1 MSQPDRLPLPLA
13 RGGTVWP
20 SDRLPLPLGGGQT
33 PPPPKPKNV
42 PISGCTPV
50 RTAPAATVSTCLRVH
65 DHGAR
70 ISTCQR
76 VRYRPATDI
85 GRCWRLRMIPLPPV
99 AACTRITLPTAAPVA
114 RCYRIHNAALPLLG
128 GCYHGHNVRGWLL
141 RRCVAQH
148 IPVAVPLRGCHRLR
162 YPVAPLLVSCA
173 TVHYWGKALR
183 SCHIVRYR
191 HAVRPPCEYYP
202 IPLPPPPPDLSPCRI
217 RPPSDRLPLP
227 FARRRISR
235 DSARL
240 ALPLRCWHDG
250 NTNDL
255 PILPGY
261 IMHNKITADLNGEP
275 LDLLALTLTTDTAS
289 YCWQGDITLSPASFA
304 KLNIDGRTA
313 GDEAVITIR
322 INGNRWD
329 ILAEDYR
336 DTRKFIGHTYTVT
349 GRSIT
354 AKLGADYAKG
364 RHSKYDAARYARQ
377 IADEQLNLLPY
388 RIAAW
393 EAVACRCLAA
403 ATTDTTCAA
412 GCCAAVLHNTS
423 PSPCHCA
430 VAIAC
435 ATPSRR
441 CSSVA
446 PPSTTG
452 ARRYAVATSCAI
464 AMRCARPASI
474 TPSRCRHR
482 RPTSLPA
489 ASVRRPNWLIPGDTY
504 TVSGQTPIEVIADLA
519 RAAGGF
525 VESHPY
531 EAQLFVRPVW
541 RQPAWAK
548 PTPALTIPANLILSV
563 SGQRRI
569 SERCNAVRLTPA
581 AEQIGGAKAKGGLV
595 YREGTDQQPEAS
607 TLTHAAYT
615 DTDVMRAA
623 GIHALSETG
632 THKIETVQLPWAE
645 KYQLPLASLGAVWAF
660 AEQGQTW
667 QGIIK
672 GVSVA
677 VELDGGAPVV
687 TQTVTIDRYLGD

>member
-1 MSQPDRLPLPLA
+1 MATPKPDRLPIPLGEHT
-13 RGGTVWP
+13 RERD
-20 SDRLPLPLGGGQT
+20 SDRLPLALRDKGGIT
-33 PPPPKPKNV
+33 PPPPQPPPKPKAV
-42 PISGCTPV
+42 RISGCSGARVAPTLDVSACLPAVGQPALASGCLPAGITPMVDIALCQRHAITPV
-50 RTAPAATVSTCLRVH
+50 PSLGNCQATRISASYRIANCQRIHIGGNPALANCAAPRSTAAVAINTCTVAITAAAPALRGCAV
-65 DHGAR
+65 AR
-70 ISTCQR
+70 IS
-76 VRYRPATDI
+76 I
-85 GRCWRLRMIPLPPV
+85 
-99 AACTRITLPTAAPVA
+99 
-114 RCYRIHNAALPLLG
+114 
-128 GCYHGHNVRGWLL
+128 
-141 RRCVAQH
+141 
-148 IPVAVPLRGCHRLR
+148 
-162 YPVAPLLVSCA
+162 APLLVSC
-173 TVHYWGKALR
+173 TRQHGWGLPLR
-183 SCHIVRYR
+183 VCQPVRYQR
-191 HAVRPPCEYYP
+191 AVRPPCEYYP

-227 FARRRISR
+227 FVRRRINR

-250 NTNDL
+250 DTNDL

-304 KLNIDGRTA
+304 KLKIDQRAA
-313 GDEAVITIR
+313 GDEAVITVR
-322 INGNRWD
+322 INGQRWD

-336 DTRKFIGHTYTVT
+336 DTRKFIGHSYTVT

-393 EAVACRCLAA
+393 EAV
-403 ATTDTTCAA
+403 D
-412 GCCAAVLHNTS
+412 
-423 PSPCHCA
+423 
-430 VAIAC
+430 
-435 ATPSRR
+435 
-441 CSSVA
+441 
-446 PPSTTG
+446 
-452 ARRYAVATSCAI
+452 
-464 AMRCARPASI
+464 
-474 TPSRCRHR
+474 
-482 RPTSLPA
+482 
-489 ASVRRPNWLIPGDTY
+489 WLIPGDTY
-504 TVSGQTPIEVIADLA
+504 TISGQTPIEVIADLA
-519 RAAGGF
+519 KAAGAF

-615 DTDVMRAA
+615 DSDVMRVA

-632 THKIETVQLPWAE
+632 THKIETVQLPWTE
-645 KYQLPLASLGAVWAF
+645 KYQLPLATLGAVWAF
-660 AEQGQTW
+660 AEAGQTW
-667 QGIIK
+667 QGVIK
-672 GVSVA
+672 GISVA

-687 TQTVTIDRYLGD
+687 TQTVTIDRYMGD

>member
-1 MSQPDRLPLPLA
+1 MSRAPDKLPLPLSQQSAGNNSA
-13 RGGTVWP
+13 RLTFALLRRA
-20 SDRLPLPLGGGQT
+20 DDALPK
-33 PPPPKPKNV
+33 PPPPHKPKNV

-50 RTAPAATVSTCLRVH
+50 RTAPAATVNTCLRVH
-65 DHGAR
+65 DHGAH
-70 ISTCQR
+70 ISTCRQLH
-76 VRYRPATDI
+76 YRPAADI
-85 GRCWRLRMIPLPPV
+85 GRCWRLRMTPLPSL

-289 YCWQGDITLSPASFA
+289 YCWQGDITLSPASFV
-304 KLNIDGRTA
+304 KLKIDQRAA
-313 GDEAVITIR
+313 GDEAVITVR
-322 INGNRWD
+322 INGQRWD

-336 DTRKFIGHTYTVT
+336 DTRKFIGHSYTVT

-393 EAVACRCLAA
+393 EAV
-403 ATTDTTCAA
+403 D
-412 GCCAAVLHNTS
+412 
-423 PSPCHCA
+423 
-430 VAIAC
+430 
-435 ATPSRR
+435 
-441 CSSVA
+441 
-446 PPSTTG
+446 
-452 ARRYAVATSCAI
+452 
-464 AMRCARPASI
+464 
-474 TPSRCRHR
+474 
-482 RPTSLPA
+482 
-489 ASVRRPNWLIPGDTY
+489 WLIPGDSY

-632 THKIETVQLPWAE
+632 THKIETVTLPWTE

>member
-1 MSQPDRLPLPLA
+1 MA
-13 RGGTVWP
+13 
-20 SDRLPLPLGGGQT
+20 
-33 PPPPKPKNV
+33 
-42 PISGCTPV
+42 
-50 RTAPAATVSTCLRVH
+50 
-65 DHGAR
+65 
-70 ISTCQR
+70 
-76 VRYRPATDI
+76 
-85 GRCWRLRMIPLPPV
+85 
-99 AACTRITLPTAAPVA
+99 
-114 RCYRIHNAALPLLG
+114 
-128 GCYHGHNVRGWLL
+128 
-141 RRCVAQH
+141 
-148 IPVAVPLRGCHRLR
+148 
-162 YPVAPLLVSCA
+162 
-173 TVHYWGKALR
+173 
-183 SCHIVRYR
+183 
-191 HAVRPPCEYYP
+191 
-202 IPLPPPPPDLSPCRI
+202 
-217 RPPSDRLPLP
+217 
-227 FARRRISR
+227 R

-261 IMHNKITADLNGEP
+261 IMHNKITADINGEP

-289 YCWQGDITLSPASFA
+289 YCWQGDITLSPASFV
-304 KLNIDGRTA
+304 KLKIDQRAA
-313 GDEAVITIR
+313 GDEAVITLR
-322 INGNRWD
+322 INGQRWD

-336 DTRKFIGHTYTVT
+336 DTRKFIGHSYTVT

-393 EAVACRCLAA
+393 EAV
-403 ATTDTTCAA
+403 D
-412 GCCAAVLHNTS
+412 
-423 PSPCHCA
+423 
-430 VAIAC
+430 
-435 ATPSRR
+435 
-441 CSSVA
+441 
-446 PPSTTG
+446 
-452 ARRYAVATSCAI
+452 
-464 AMRCARPASI
+464 
-474 TPSRCRHR
+474 
-482 RPTSLPA
+482 
-489 ASVRRPNWLIPGDTY
+489 WLIPGDTY

-677 VELDGGAPVV
+677 VDLDGGAPVV

>member
-1 MSQPDRLPLPLA
+1 MATLKPDRLPLTLGEHK
-13 RGGTVWP
+13 GGRDTA
-20 SDRLPLPLGGGQT
+20 RLPLALDRQGGST
-33 PPPPKPKNV
+33 PPPPKPPPQAKVVRISSCSGARVAPTVDITACLPVLGQPAPTSNCLPANIRPVVDVGLCQRHAITPV
-42 PISGCTPV
+42 PSLGNCQTVRISPTYRIAACARVGIGAYPALANCTHPRITPAPAVKTCTPAPTQAAIAVKSCAAPRVLPAPRLISCTTQHSWGPAV
-50 RTAPAATVSTCLRVH
+50 RA
-65 DHGAR
+65 
-70 ISTCQR
+70 CQP
-76 VRYRPATDI
+76 VRYQR
-85 GRCWRLRMIPLPPV
+85 
-99 AACTRITLPTAAPVA
+99 
-114 RCYRIHNAALPLLG
+114 
-128 GCYHGHNVRGWLL
+128 
-141 RRCVAQH
+141 
-148 IPVAVPLRGCHRLR
+148 
-162 YPVAPLLVSCA
+162 
-173 TVHYWGKALR
+173 
-183 SCHIVRYR
+183 
-191 HAVRPPCEYYP
+191 AVRPPCEYYP

-227 FARRRISR
+227 LTRRRIQR

-250 NTNDL
+250 DTNDL

-304 KLNIDGRTA
+304 KLKIDQRAA

-336 DTRKFIGHTYTVT
+336 DTRKFIGHSYSVT

-393 EAVACRCLAA
+393 EAV
-403 ATTDTTCAA
+403 D
-412 GCCAAVLHNTS
+412 
-423 PSPCHCA
+423 
-430 VAIAC
+430 
-435 ATPSRR
+435 
-441 CSSVA
+441 
-446 PPSTTG
+446 
-452 ARRYAVATSCAI
+452 
-464 AMRCARPASI
+464 
-474 TPSRCRHR
+474 
-482 RPTSLPA
+482 
-489 ASVRRPNWLIPGDTY
+489 WLIPGDTY
-504 TVSGQTPIEVIADLA
+504 TISGQTPIEVIADLA
-519 RAAGGF
+519 KAAGGF

-541 RQPAWAK
+541 RQPAWAN

-569 SERCNAVRLTPA
+569 SERCNAVRVTPA
-581 AEQIGGAKAKGGLV
+581 AEQVGGAKAKGGLV

-632 THKIETVQLPWAE
+632 THKIETVTLPWAE

-667 QGIIK
+667 QGVIK

>member
-1 MSQPDRLPLPLA
+1 MTQPSDRLPLPLA
-13 RGGTVWP
+13 RGGQIWP
-20 SDRLPLPLGGGQT
+20 SDRIPLPLGGGQT
-33 PPPPKPKNV
+33 PPPPKPKTV
-42 PISGCTPV
+42 PISGCTPL
-50 RTAPAATVSTCLRVH
+50 RTAPAATVGTCLRVH

-70 ISTCQR
+70 ISTCRQL
-76 VRYRPATDI
+76 RYRPAVDI
-85 GRCWRLRMIPLPPV
+85 GRCWRLRMTPLPSL

-114 RCYRIHNAALPLLG
+114 RCYRIYNAALPLLG

-227 FARRRISR
+227 FARRRINR

-275 LDLLALTLTTDTAS
+275 LDLLALSLTTDTAS

-304 KLNIDGRTA
+304 KLKIDQRAA
-313 GDEAVITIR
+313 GDEAVITLR

-329 ILAEDYR
+329 IMAEDYR
-336 DTRKFIGHTYTVT
+336 DTRKFIGHSYTVT

-393 EAVACRCLAA
+393 EAV
-403 ATTDTTCAA
+403 D
-412 GCCAAVLHNTS
+412 
-423 PSPCHCA
+423 
-430 VAIAC
+430 
-435 ATPSRR
+435 
-441 CSSVA
+441 
-446 PPSTTG
+446 
-452 ARRYAVATSCAI
+452 
-464 AMRCARPASI
+464 
-474 TPSRCRHR
+474 
-482 RPTSLPA
+482 
-489 ASVRRPNWLIPGDTY
+489 WLLPGDTY

-519 RAAGGF
+519 KAAGAF

-569 SERCNAVRLTPA
+569 SERCNAVRVTPT
-581 AEQIGGAKAKGGLV
+581 AEQVGGVKAKGGLV

-615 DTDVMRAA
+615 DLDVMRVA

-632 THKIETVQLPWAE
+632 IHKIETVTLPWAE
-645 KYQLPLASLGAVWAF
+645 KYQLPLAELGAVWAF
-660 AEQGQTW
+660 AEAGQTW
-667 QGIIK
+667 QGVIK

>member
-1 MSQPDRLPLPLA
+1 MATLKPDRLPLTLGEHTSGRDTA
-13 RGGTVWP
+13 
-20 SDRLPLPLGGGQT
+20 RLPLALDRQGGIT
-33 PPPPKPKNV
+33 PPPPKPPPQAKV
-42 PISGCTPV
+42 VRISSCSGARVAPTVDITACLPALGQPAPTSNCLPANIRPVVDVGLCQRHAITPV
-50 RTAPAATVSTCLRVH
+50 PSLGNCQATRISASYRITNCQRISIGGNPAIANCAAPRSTAAVAIKTCTVAITAAAPA
-65 DHGAR
+65 
-70 ISTCQR
+70 
-76 VRYRPATDI
+76 
-85 GRCWRLRMIPLPPV
+85 
-99 AACTRITLPTAAPVA
+99 
-114 RCYRIHNAALPLLG
+114 
-128 GCYHGHNVRGWLL
+128 
-141 RRCVAQH
+141 
-148 IPVAVPLRGCHRLR
+148 LRGCAAPR
-162 YPVAPLLVSCA
+162 VSIAPLLVNC
-173 TVHYWGKALR
+173 TRQHGWGLPLR
-183 SCHIVRYR
+183 ACQPVRYQR
-191 HAVRPPCEYYP
+191 AVRPPCEYYP
-202 IPLPPPPPDLSPCRI
+202 IPLPPPPPDQSPCRL
-217 RPPSDRLPLP
+217 RPPPHRLPLP
-227 FARRRISR
+227 FTRRRVAR

-261 IMHNKITADLNGEP
+261 IMHNKITADINGEP
-275 LDLLALTLTTDTAS
+275 LDLLALSLTTDTAS

-304 KLNIDGRTA
+304 KLKIDQRAA
-313 GDEAVITIR
+313 GDEAVITVR
-322 INGNRWD
+322 INGQRWD

-393 EAVACRCLAA
+393 EAV
-403 ATTDTTCAA
+403 D
-412 GCCAAVLHNTS
+412 
-423 PSPCHCA
+423 
-430 VAIAC
+430 
-435 ATPSRR
+435 
-441 CSSVA
+441 
-446 PPSTTG
+446 
-452 ARRYAVATSCAI
+452 
-464 AMRCARPASI
+464 
-474 TPSRCRHR
+474 
-482 RPTSLPA
+482 
-489 ASVRRPNWLIPGDTY
+489 WLIPGDTY

-569 SERCNAVRLTPA
+569 SERCNAVRVTPA

-615 DTDVMRAA
+615 DSDVMRAA

-632 THKIETVQLPWAE
+632 THKIETVTLPWAE

-667 QGIIK
+667 QGVIK

-687 TQTVTIDRYLGD
+687 TQAVTIDRYLGD

>member
-1 MSQPDRLPLPLA
+1 MALPPDRLPLPLA
-13 RGGTVWP
+13 RGGQVWP
-20 SDRLPLPLGGGQT
+20 SDRIPLPLGGDGHT
-33 PPPPKPKNV
+33 PQPPKPKTV
-42 PISGCTPV
+42 PISGCTPL
-50 RTAPAATVSTCLRVH
+50 RTAPAATVGTCLRVH

-70 ISTCQR
+70 ISTCRQLH
-76 VRYRPATDI
+76 YRPAADI
-85 GRCWRLRMIPLPPV
+85 GRCWRLRMTPLPSL

-148 IPVAVPLRGCHRLR
+148 IPVAVPLRSCHRLR
-162 YPVAPLLVSCA
+162 YLVAPLLVSCT

-183 SCHIVRYR
+183 SCHIVRYQR
-191 HAVRPPCEYYP
+191 AVRPPCEYYP

-227 FARRRISR
+227 FTRRRINR

-261 IMHNKITADLNGEP
+261 IMHNKITADINGEP
-275 LDLLALTLTTDTAS
+275 LDLLALTITTDTAS

-304 KLNIDGRTA
+304 KLKIDSRAA
-313 GDEAVITIR
+313 GDEAVITVR

-336 DTRKFIGHTYTVT
+336 DTRKFIGHSYTVT
-349 GRSIT
+349 GRSLT

-364 RHSKYDAARYARQ
+364 RHTRYDNQRFARQ
-377 IADEQLNLLPY
+377 IADEQLQLLPY
-388 RIAAW
+388 TIAAW
-393 EAVACRCLAA
+393 EAV
-403 ATTDTTCAA
+403 D
-412 GCCAAVLHNTS
+412 
-423 PSPCHCA
+423 
-430 VAIAC
+430 
-435 ATPSRR
+435 
-441 CSSVA
+441 
-446 PPSTTG
+446 
-452 ARRYAVATSCAI
+452 
-464 AMRCARPASI
+464 
-474 TPSRCRHR
+474 
-482 RPTSLPA
+482 
-489 ASVRRPNWLIPGDTY
+489 WLIPGDTY
-504 TVSGQTPIEVIADLA
+504 TISGQTPIEVIADLA
-519 RAAGGF
+519 KAAGAF

-632 THKIETVQLPWAE
+632 THKIETVVLPWAA
-645 KYQLPLASLGAVWAF
+645 KYQLPLAELGAVWAF

-667 QGIIK
+667 QGVIK

-677 VELDGGAPVV
+677 VELDNGAPVV
-687 TQTVTIDRYLGD
+687 TQTVTIDRYMGD

>member
-1 MSQPDRLPLPLA
+1 MALPPDRLPLPLA
-13 RGGTVWP
+13 RGGQIWP
-20 SDRLPLPLGGGQT
+20 SDRIPLPLGGGQT
-33 PPPPKPKNV
+33 PPPPKPKTV
-42 PISGCTPV
+42 PISGCTPL
-50 RTAPAATVSTCLRVH
+50 RTAPAATVGTCLHVH

-70 ISTCQR
+70 VSTCQR
-76 VRYRPATDI
+76 MRYRPAVDI
-85 GRCWRLRMIPLPPV
+85 GRCWRLRMTPLPSL
-99 AACTRITLPTAAPVA
+99 AACTRITLPTAAPVT

-141 RRCVAQH
+141 HRCVAQH

-162 YPVAPLLVSCA
+162 YPVAPRLVNCA
-173 TVHYWGKALR
+173 TAHYWGKALR
-183 SCHIVRYR
+183 SCHIVRYQR
-191 HAVRPPCEYYP
+191 AVRPPCEYYP

-250 NTNDL
+250 DTNDL

-304 KLNIDGRTA
+304 KLGIDQRAA
-313 GDEAVITIR
+313 GDEAVITLR

-336 DTRKFIGHTYTVT
+336 DTRKFIGHSYTVT

-393 EAVACRCLAA
+393 EAV
-403 ATTDTTCAA
+403 D
-412 GCCAAVLHNTS
+412 
-423 PSPCHCA
+423 
-430 VAIAC
+430 
-435 ATPSRR
+435 
-441 CSSVA
+441 
-446 PPSTTG
+446 
-452 ARRYAVATSCAI
+452 
-464 AMRCARPASI
+464 
-474 TPSRCRHR
+474 
-482 RPTSLPA
+482 
-489 ASVRRPNWLIPGDTY
+489 WLIPGDTY
-504 TVSGQTPIEVIADLA
+504 TISGQTPIEVIADLA
-519 RAAGGF
+519 KAAGGF

-531 EAQLFVRPVW
+531 EAQLFVRPIW

-569 SERCNAVRLTPA
+569 SERCNAVRITPA
-581 AEQIGGAKAKGGLV
+581 AEQVGGTKAKGGLV

-615 DTDVMRAA
+615 DLDVMRAA

-632 THKIETVQLPWAE
+632 THKIETVTLPWAE
-645 KYQLPLASLGAVWAF
+645 KYQLPLAELGAVWAF
-660 AEQGQTW
+660 AEAGQTW

-672 GVSVA
+672 GISVA
-677 VELDGGAPVV
+677 VELDNGAPVV
-687 TQTVTIDRYLGD
+687 TQTVSIDRYMGD

>member
-1 MSQPDRLPLPLA
+1 MATLKPDRLPLTLGEHT
-13 RGGTVWP
+13 GGRDTA
-20 SDRLPLPLGGGQT
+20 RLPLALDRQGGST
-33 PPPPKPKNV
+33 PPPPKPPPQAKV
-42 PISGCTPV
+42 VRISSCSGARVAPTVDITACLPALGQPAPTSNCLPANIRPVVDVGLCQRHAITPV
-50 RTAPAATVSTCLRVH
+50 PSLGNCQTAHISPTYRIATCARVGIGAYPALAHCAAPPYSAGVLVKTCTV
-65 DHGAR
+65 A
-70 ISTCQR
+70 
-76 VRYRPATDI
+76 
-85 GRCWRLRMIPLPPV
+85 
-99 AACTRITLPTAAPVA
+99 PTAAA
-114 RCYRIHNAALPLLG
+114 PL
-128 GCYHGHNVRGWLL
+128 
-141 RRCVAQH
+141 
-148 IPVAVPLRGCHRLR
+148 LRGCT
-162 YPVAPLLVSCA
+162 APRITIAPQLISC
-173 TVHYWGKALR
+173 TTQHSWGPAVR
-183 SCHIVRYR
+183 ACQPVRYQR
-191 HAVRPPCEYYP
+191 AVRPPCEYYP
-202 IPLPPPPPDLSPCRI
+202 IPLPPPPPDQSPCRI
-217 RPPSDRLPLP
+217 RPPSYQLPLP
-227 FARRRISR
+227 LSRRRINR

-240 ALPLRCWHDG
+240 ALPLRCWHDSD
-250 NTNDL
+250 TTDL

-289 YCWQGDITLSPASFA
+289 YCWQGDITLTPASFA
-304 KLNIDGRTA
+304 KLKIDQRAA
-313 GDEAVITIR
+313 GDEAIITLR
-322 INGNRWD
+322 INGQRWD

-336 DTRKFIGHTYTVT
+336 DTRKFIGRTYSIT

-354 AKLGADYAKG
+354 ARLGADYAKG
-364 RHSKYDAARYARQ
+364 RHQKYTEARYARQ

-388 RIAAW
+388 TIAAW
-393 EAVACRCLAA
+393 EAV
-403 ATTDTTCAA
+403 D
-412 GCCAAVLHNTS
+412 
-423 PSPCHCA
+423 
-430 VAIAC
+430 
-435 ATPSRR
+435 
-441 CSSVA
+441 
-446 PPSTTG
+446 
-452 ARRYAVATSCAI
+452 
-464 AMRCARPASI
+464 
-474 TPSRCRHR
+474 
-482 RPTSLPA
+482 
-489 ASVRRPNWLIPGDTY
+489 WLIPGDTY

-519 RAAGGF
+519 HAAGAY

-531 EAQLFVRPVW
+531 EPQLFVRPVW

-569 SERCNAVRLTPA
+569 SERCNAVRITPA

-615 DTDVMRAA
+615 DSDVMRAA

-667 QGIIK
+667 QGVIK

>member
-33 PPPPKPKNV
+33 PPPPKPKTV
-42 PISGCTPV
+42 PISGCAPV
-50 RTAPAATVSTCLRVH
+50 RTAPAATVGTCLRVH

-70 ISTCQR
+70 ISTCRQL
-76 VRYRPATDI
+76 RYRPAVDI
-85 GRCWRLRMIPLPPV
+85 GRCWRLRMTPLPSL
-99 AACTRITLPTAAPVA
+99 AACTRVTLPTAAPVA
-114 RCYRIHNAALPLLG
+114 RCYRIHNVALPLLG

-141 RRCVAQH
+141 HRCVAQH

-162 YPVAPLLVSCA
+162 YPVAPRLVNCA

-183 SCHIVRYR
+183 SCHIVRYQR
-191 HAVRPPCEYYP
+191 AVRPPCEYYP

-227 FARRRISR
+227 FTRRRINR

-275 LDLLALTLTTDTAS
+275 LDLLALNLTTDIDS

-304 KLNIDGRTA
+304 KLGIDQRAA
-313 GDEAVITIR
+313 GDEAVITVR

-336 DTRKFIGHTYTVT
+336 DTRKFIGHSYTVT

-354 AKLGADYAKG
+354 AKLGVDYAKG

-393 EAVACRCLAA
+393 EAV
-403 ATTDTTCAA
+403 D
-412 GCCAAVLHNTS
+412 
-423 PSPCHCA
+423 
-430 VAIAC
+430 
-435 ATPSRR
+435 
-441 CSSVA
+441 
-446 PPSTTG
+446 
-452 ARRYAVATSCAI
+452 
-464 AMRCARPASI
+464 
-474 TPSRCRHR
+474 
-482 RPTSLPA
+482 
-489 ASVRRPNWLIPGDTY
+489 WLIPGDTY
-504 TVSGQTPIEVIADLA
+504 TISGQTPIEVIADLA
-519 RAAGGF
+519 KAAGGF

-531 EAQLFVRPVW
+531 EAQLFVRPIW

-548 PTPALTIPANLILSV
+548 PTPALNIPANLILSV

-569 SERCNAVRLTPA
+569 SERCNAVRITPA
-581 AEQIGGAKAKGGLV
+581 AEQVGGAKAKGGLV

-632 THKIETVQLPWAE
+632 THKIETVTLPWTE
-645 KYQLPLASLGAVWAF
+645 KYQLPLAELGAVWAF
-660 AEQGQTW
+660 AEAGQTW
-667 QGIIK
+667 QGVIK
-672 GVSVA
+672 DISVA

-687 TQTVTIDRYLGD
+687 TQTVTIDRYMGD

>member
-1 MSQPDRLPLPLA
+1 MSRAPDKLPLPLSQQSAGNNSA
-13 RGGTVWP
+13 RLTFALLRRA
-20 SDRLPLPLGGGQT
+20 DDALPK
-33 PPPPKPKNV
+33 PPPPHKPKNV

-50 RTAPAATVSTCLRVH
+50 RTAPAATVNTCLRVH
-65 DHGAR
+65 DHGAH
-70 ISTCQR
+70 ISTCRQLH
-76 VRYRPATDI
+76 YRPAADI
-85 GRCWRLRMIPLPPV
+85 GRCWRLRMTPLPSL

-250 NTNDL
+250 DTNDL

-261 IMHNKITADLNGEP
+261 IMHNKITADINGEP
-275 LDLLALTLTTDTAS
+275 LDLLALTLTTDTDS

-304 KLNIDGRTA
+304 KLKIDQRAA
-313 GDEAVITIR
+313 GDEAVITLR
-322 INGNRWD
+322 INGQRWD

-336 DTRKFIGHTYTVT
+336 DTRKFIGHSYTVT

-354 AKLGADYAKG
+354 AKLGADYAKS

-393 EAVACRCLAA
+393 EAV
-403 ATTDTTCAA
+403 D
-412 GCCAAVLHNTS
+412 
-423 PSPCHCA
+423 
-430 VAIAC
+430 
-435 ATPSRR
+435 
-441 CSSVA
+441 
-446 PPSTTG
+446 
-452 ARRYAVATSCAI
+452 
-464 AMRCARPASI
+464 
-474 TPSRCRHR
+474 
-482 RPTSLPA
+482 
-489 ASVRRPNWLIPGDTY
+489 WLIPGDTY

-541 RQPAWAK
+541 RQPAWGK

-677 VELDGGAPVV
+677 VELDNGAPVV

>member
-1 MSQPDRLPLPLA
+1 MATLKPDRLPLTLGEHT
-13 RGGTVWP
+13 GGRDTA
-20 SDRLPLPLGGGQT
+20 RLPLALDRQGGST
-33 PPPPKPKNV
+33 PPPPKPPPQAKV
-42 PISGCTPV
+42 VRISSCSGARVAPTVDITACLPALGQPAPTSNCLPANIRPVVDVGLCQRHAITPV
-50 RTAPAATVSTCLRVH
+50 PSLGNCQATRISASYRITNCQRISIGGNPAIANCAAPRSAAAVAIKTCTVAITAAAPA
-65 DHGAR
+65 
-70 ISTCQR
+70 
-76 VRYRPATDI
+76 
-85 GRCWRLRMIPLPPV
+85 
-99 AACTRITLPTAAPVA
+99 
-114 RCYRIHNAALPLLG
+114 
-128 GCYHGHNVRGWLL
+128 
-141 RRCVAQH
+141 
-148 IPVAVPLRGCHRLR
+148 LRGCAAPR
-162 YPVAPLLVSCA
+162 VSIAPLLVSC
-173 TVHYWGKALR
+173 TRQHGWGLPLR
-183 SCHIVRYR
+183 ACQPVRYQR
-191 HAVRPPCEYYP
+191 AVRPPCEYYP
-202 IPLPPPPPDLSPCRI
+202 IPLPPPPPDQSPCRL
-217 RPPSDRLPLP
+217 RPPPHRLPLP
-227 FARRRISR
+227 FTRRRVAR

-250 NTNDL
+250 DTNDL

-275 LDLLALTLTTDTAS
+275 LDLLALHLTTDTDS

-304 KLNIDGRTA
+304 KLKIDQRAA
-313 GDEAVITIR
+313 GDEAVITLR

-336 DTRKFIGHTYTVT
+336 DTRKFIGHSYSVT

-393 EAVACRCLAA
+393 EAV
-403 ATTDTTCAA
+403 D
-412 GCCAAVLHNTS
+412 
-423 PSPCHCA
+423 
-430 VAIAC
+430 
-435 ATPSRR
+435 
-441 CSSVA
+441 
-446 PPSTTG
+446 
-452 ARRYAVATSCAI
+452 
-464 AMRCARPASI
+464 
-474 TPSRCRHR
+474 
-482 RPTSLPA
+482 
-489 ASVRRPNWLIPGDTY
+489 WLIPGDSY
-504 TVSGQTPIEVIADLA
+504 TVSGQAPIEVIADLA
-519 RAAGGF
+519 KAAGAF

-569 SERCNAVRLTPA
+569 SELCNAVRITPA

-607 TLTHAAYT
+607 ILTHAAYT

-632 THKIETVQLPWAE
+632 THKIETVTLPWAE

-660 AEQGQTW
+660 AEGGQTW
-667 QGIIK
+667 QGVIK

>member
-1 MSQPDRLPLPLA
+1 MALPPDRLPLPLA
-13 RGGTVWP
+13 RGGQVWP
-20 SDRLPLPLGGGQT
+20 PDRIPLPLGGGGQT
-33 PPPPKPKNV
+33 PPQPPKPKTV

-50 RTAPAATVSTCLRVH
+50 RTAPAATVGTCLRVH

-70 ISTCQR
+70 ISSCR
-76 VRYRPATDI
+76 RMRYRPAADM
-85 GRCWRLRMIPLPPV
+85 GRCWRLRMTPLPSL

-141 RRCVAQH
+141 HRCVAQH
-148 IPVAVPLRGCHRLR
+148 VPVAVPLRSCHRLR

-173 TVHYWGKALR
+173 TVHYWGKALH
-183 SCHIVRYR
+183 SCHIVRYQR
-191 HAVRPPCEYYP
+191 AVRPPCEYYP
-202 IPLPPPPPDLSPCRI
+202 LPLPPPPPDLSPCRI

-227 FARRRISR
+227 LTRRRIKR

-250 NTNDL
+250 DTNDL

-275 LDLLALTLTTDTAS
+275 LDLLALHLTTDTDS

-304 KLNIDGRTA
+304 KLNIDGRAA
-313 GDEAVITIR
+313 GDEAVITVR

-336 DTRKFIGHTYTVT
+336 DTRKFIGHSYTVT

-354 AKLGADYAKG
+354 AKLGGDYAKG

-393 EAVACRCLAA
+393 EAV
-403 ATTDTTCAA
+403 D
-412 GCCAAVLHNTS
+412 
-423 PSPCHCA
+423 
-430 VAIAC
+430 
-435 ATPSRR
+435 
-441 CSSVA
+441 
-446 PPSTTG
+446 
-452 ARRYAVATSCAI
+452 
-464 AMRCARPASI
+464 
-474 TPSRCRHR
+474 
-482 RPTSLPA
+482 
-489 ASVRRPNWLIPGDTY
+489 WLIPGDTY
-504 TVSGQTPIEVIADLA
+504 AVSGQTPIEVIADLA
-519 RAAGGF
+519 HAAGAY

-531 EAQLFVRPVW
+531 EAQLFVRPIW
-541 RQPAWAK
+541 RQPAWSK
-548 PTPALTIPANLILSV
+548 PTPALTVPANLILSV

-569 SERCNAVRLTPA
+569 SERCNAVRVTPA
-581 AEQIGGAKAKGGLV
+581 AEQVGGVKAKGGVV

-607 TLTHAAYT
+607 ILTHAAYT
-615 DTDVMRAA
+615 DLNVMRAA

-632 THKIETVQLPWAE
+632 THKIETVTLPWAE
-645 KYQLPLASLGAVWAF
+645 KYQLPLAELGAVWAF
-660 AEQGQTW
+660 AEAGQTW
-667 QGIIK
+667 QGVIK
-672 GVSVA
+672 GISVA
-677 VELDGGAPVV
+677 VELDNGAPVV
-687 TQTVTIDRYLGD
+687 TQTVTIGRYLGD

>member
-1 MSQPDRLPLPLA
+1 MSRAPDKLPLPLSQQSAGNNSA
-13 RGGTVWP
+13 RLTFALLRRA
-20 SDRLPLPLGGGQT
+20 DDALPK
-33 PPPPKPKNV
+33 PPQPHKPKNV

-50 RTAPAATVSTCLRVH
+50 RTAPAATVNTCLRVH

-70 ISTCQR
+70 ISTCRQLH
-76 VRYRPATDI
+76 YRPAADI
-85 GRCWRLRMIPLPPV
+85 GRCWRLRMTPLPSL
-99 AACTRITLPTAAPVA
+99 AACARITLPTAAPVA

-162 YPVAPLLVSCA
+162 YPVAPLLISCA

-183 SCHIVRYR
+183 SCHIVRYQR
-191 HAVRPPCEYYP
+191 AVRPPCEYYP

-304 KLNIDGRTA
+304 KLKIDQRAA
-313 GDEAVITIR
+313 GDEAVITLR
-322 INGNRWD
+322 INGQRWD

-336 DTRKFIGHTYTVT
+336 DTRKFIGHTYSIT

-364 RHSKYDAARYARQ
+364 RHNKYDAARYARQ

-393 EAVACRCLAA
+393 EAV
-403 ATTDTTCAA
+403 D
-412 GCCAAVLHNTS
+412 
-423 PSPCHCA
+423 
-430 VAIAC
+430 
-435 ATPSRR
+435 
-441 CSSVA
+441 
-446 PPSTTG
+446 
-452 ARRYAVATSCAI
+452 
-464 AMRCARPASI
+464 
-474 TPSRCRHR
+474 
-482 RPTSLPA
+482 
-489 ASVRRPNWLIPGDTY
+489 WLIPGDSY

-541 RQPAWAK
+541 RQPAWGK

-615 DTDVMRAA
+615 DLDVMRAA

-632 THKIETVQLPWAE
+632 THKIETVTLPWAE

-660 AEQGQTW
+660 AEQGKTW

-677 VELDGGAPVV
+677 VELDNGAPVV

>member
-1 MSQPDRLPLPLA
+1 MALSPDRLPLPLA

-50 RTAPAATVSTCLRVH
+50 RTAPAATVGTCLRVH

-70 ISTCQR
+70 ISTCRQLH
-76 VRYRPATDI
+76 YRPAADI
-85 GRCWRLRMIPLPPV
+85 GRCWRLRMAPLPSL

-191 HAVRPPCEYYP
+191 RAVRPPCEYYP

-250 NTNDL
+250 DTNDL

-261 IMHNKITADLNGEP
+261 IMHNKITADLNGET

-304 KLNIDGRTA
+304 KLKIDQRAA

-377 IADEQLNLLPY
+377 IADEQFNLLPY

-393 EAVACRCLAA
+393 EAV
-403 ATTDTTCAA
+403 D
-412 GCCAAVLHNTS
+412 
-423 PSPCHCA
+423 
-430 VAIAC
+430 
-435 ATPSRR
+435 
-441 CSSVA
+441 
-446 PPSTTG
+446 
-452 ARRYAVATSCAI
+452 
-464 AMRCARPASI
+464 
-474 TPSRCRHR
+474 
-482 RPTSLPA
+482 
-489 ASVRRPNWLIPGDTY
+489 WLIPGDSY

-519 RAAGGF
+519 KAAGAY

-632 THKIETVQLPWAE
+632 THKIETVTLPWAE
-645 KYQLPLASLGAVWAF
+645 KYQLPLADLGAVWAF
-660 AEQGQTW
+660 AEAGQTW

-672 GVSVA
+672 GISVA
-677 VELDGGAPVV
+677 VELDNGAPVV
-687 TQTVTIDRYLGD
+687 TQTVTIDRYMGD

>member
-1 MSQPDRLPLPLA
+1 MALPPDRLPLPLA
-13 RGGTVWP
+13 RGGQVWP
-20 SDRLPLPLGGGQT
+20 SDRIPLPLGGSDNT
-33 PPPPKPKNV
+33 PQPPKPKTV

-70 ISTCQR
+70 ISTCRQLH
-76 VRYRPATDI
+76 YRPAADI
-85 GRCWRLRMIPLPPV
+85 GRCWRLRMTPLPSV
-99 AACTRITLPTAAPVA
+99 AACTRVTLPTAAPVA

-141 RRCVAQH
+141 HRCVAQH
-148 IPVAVPLRGCHRLR
+148 IPAPVPLRGCHRLR

-183 SCHIVRYR
+183 SCHIVRYQR
-191 HAVRPPCEYYP
+191 AVRPPCEYYP
-202 IPLPPPPPDLSPCRI
+202 IPLPPPPPDLSPCRL
-217 RPPSDRLPLP
+217 RPPPDRLPLP
-227 FARRRISR
+227 LTRRRINR
-235 DSARL
+235 DSTRL

-261 IMHNKITADLNGEP
+261 IMHNKITADINGEP
-275 LDLLALTLTTDTAS
+275 LDLLALNLTTDTAS

-304 KLNIDGRTA
+304 KLKIDQRAA
-313 GDEAVITIR
+313 GDEAVITLR

-329 ILAEDYR
+329 IMAEDYR
-336 DTRKFIGHTYTVT
+336 DTRKFIGHSYTVT

-364 RHSKYDAARYARQ
+364 RHSKYGAARYARQ

-393 EAVACRCLAA
+393 EAV
-403 ATTDTTCAA
+403 D
-412 GCCAAVLHNTS
+412 
-423 PSPCHCA
+423 
-430 VAIAC
+430 
-435 ATPSRR
+435 
-441 CSSVA
+441 
-446 PPSTTG
+446 
-452 ARRYAVATSCAI
+452 
-464 AMRCARPASI
+464 
-474 TPSRCRHR
+474 
-482 RPTSLPA
+482 
-489 ASVRRPNWLIPGDTY
+489 WLIPGDTY

-519 RAAGGF
+519 KAAGGF

-541 RQPAWAK
+541 RQAAWAK
-548 PTPALTIPANLILSV
+548 PTPALTVPANLILSV

-615 DTDVMRAA
+615 DLDVMRAA

-645 KYQLPLASLGAVWAF
+645 KYQLPLATLGAVWAF
-660 AEQGQTW
+660 AEAGQTW
-667 QGIIK
+667 QGVIK
-672 GVSVA
+672 GISVA
-677 VELDGGAPVV
+677 VELDNGAPVV

>member
-1 MSQPDRLPLPLA
+1 MALPPDRLPLPLA

-33 PPPPKPKNV
+33 PPPPKPKTV
-42 PISGCTPV
+42 AISGCAPV
-50 RTAPAATVSTCLRVH
+50 HTAAAATVSTCLRVH
-65 DHGAR
+65 DHAAR
-70 ISTCQR
+70 ISTCRQL
-76 VRYRPATDI
+76 RYRPAVDI
-85 GRCWRLRMIPLPPV
+85 GRCWRLRMTPLPSL
-99 AACTRITLPTAAPVA
+99 AACTRVTLPTAAPVA

-141 RRCVAQH
+141 HRCVAQH

-162 YPVAPLLVSCA
+162 HPVAPLLVSCA

-183 SCHIVRYR
+183 SCHIVRYQR
-191 HAVRPPCEYYP
+191 AVRPPCEYYP
-202 IPLPPPPPDLSPCRI
+202 IPLPPPPPDLSPCRL

-227 FARRRISR
+227 FVRRRINR

-250 NTNDL
+250 DTNDL
-255 PILPGY
+255 PLLPGY

-304 KLNIDGRTA
+304 KLGIDQRAA

-336 DTRKFIGHTYTVT
+336 DTRKFIGHSYTVT

-393 EAVACRCLAA
+393 EAV
-403 ATTDTTCAA
+403 D
-412 GCCAAVLHNTS
+412 
-423 PSPCHCA
+423 
-430 VAIAC
+430 
-435 ATPSRR
+435 
-441 CSSVA
+441 
-446 PPSTTG
+446 
-452 ARRYAVATSCAI
+452 
-464 AMRCARPASI
+464 
-474 TPSRCRHR
+474 
-482 RPTSLPA
+482 
-489 ASVRRPNWLIPGDTY
+489 WLIPGDSY
-504 TVSGQTPIEVIADLA
+504 TVSGQTPIEAIADLA
-519 RAAGGF
+519 KAAGAF

-632 THKIETVQLPWAE
+632 THKIETVTLPWAE
-645 KYQLPLASLGAVWAF
+645 KYQLPLASLGAVWAI
-660 AEQGQTW
+660 AEAGQTW
-667 QGIIK
+667 QGVIK

-687 TQTVTIDRYLGD
+687 TQTVTIDRYMGD

>member
-1 MSQPDRLPLPLA
+1 MALPPDRLPLPLA
-13 RGGTVWP
+13 RGGQIWP
-20 SDRLPLPLGGGQT
+20 SDRIPLPLGGGQT

-50 RTAPAATVSTCLRVH
+50 RTAPAATVGTCLRVH

-70 ISTCQR
+70 ISTCRQLH
-76 VRYRPATDI
+76 YRPAADI
-85 GRCWRLRMIPLPPV
+85 GRCWRLRMAPLPSL

-162 YPVAPLLVSCA
+162 YPVAPRLVSCA

-191 HAVRPPCEYYP
+191 RAVRPPCEYYP

-227 FARRRISR
+227 FARRRINR

-275 LDLLALTLTTDTAS
+275 LDLLALNLTTDTAS

-304 KLNIDGRTA
+304 KLKIDQRAA
-313 GDEAVITIR
+313 GDEAVISVR

-336 DTRKFIGHTYTVT
+336 DTRKFIGHSYTVT

-393 EAVACRCLAA
+393 EAV
-403 ATTDTTCAA
+403 D
-412 GCCAAVLHNTS
+412 
-423 PSPCHCA
+423 
-430 VAIAC
+430 
-435 ATPSRR
+435 
-441 CSSVA
+441 
-446 PPSTTG
+446 
-452 ARRYAVATSCAI
+452 
-464 AMRCARPASI
+464 
-474 TPSRCRHR
+474 
-482 RPTSLPA
+482 
-489 ASVRRPNWLIPGDTY
+489 WLIPGDSY

-519 RAAGGF
+519 HAAGAY

-548 PTPALTIPANLILSV
+548 PTPQLTIPANLILSV

-569 SERCNAVRLTPA
+569 SERCNAVRVTPA
-581 AEQIGGAKAKGGLV
+581 AEQVGGAKAKGGLV

-660 AEQGQTW
+660 AEGGQTW
-667 QGIIK
+667 QGVIK
-672 GVSVA
+672 GVSVV

-687 TQTVTIDRYLGD
+687 TQTVTIDRYMGD

>member
-1 MSQPDRLPLPLA
+1 MALPPDRLPLPLA
-13 RGGTVWP
+13 RGGQVWP
-20 SDRLPLPLGGGQT
+20 GDRIPLPLGGGGQT
-33 PPPPKPKNV
+33 PPQPPKPKTV

-50 RTAPAATVSTCLRVH
+50 RTAPAATVGTCLRVH

-70 ISTCQR
+70 ISSCR
-76 VRYRPATDI
+76 RMRYRPAADM
-85 GRCWRLRMIPLPPV
+85 GRCWRLRMTPLPPV
-99 AACTRITLPTAAPVA
+99 SSCTRLTLPTAAPVA

-128 GCYHGHNVRGWLL
+128 GCYHGHNVCGWLL

-148 IPVAVPLRGCHRLR
+148 VPAPVPLRGCHRLT
-162 YPVAPLLVSCA
+162 YGIAPLLVSCA
-173 TVHYWGKALR
+173 RAHYWGKALR
-183 SCHIVRYR
+183 SCHIVRYQR
-191 HAVRPPCEYYP
+191 AVRPPCEYYP

-227 FARRRISR
+227 FVRRKISR

-250 NTNDL
+250 DTNDL

-275 LDLLALTLTTDTAS
+275 LDLLALHLTTDTDS

-304 KLNIDGRTA
+304 KLKIDQRA
-313 GDEAVITIR
+313 VGDEAVITIR

-336 DTRKFIGHTYTVT
+336 DTRKFIGHSYSVT

-354 AKLGADYAKG
+354 ARLGADYAKG
-364 RHSKYDAARYARQ
+364 RHQKYSEARYARQ
-377 IADEQLNLLPY
+377 IADEQLHLLPY

-393 EAVACRCLAA
+393 EAV
-403 ATTDTTCAA
+403 D
-412 GCCAAVLHNTS
+412 
-423 PSPCHCA
+423 
-430 VAIAC
+430 
-435 ATPSRR
+435 
-441 CSSVA
+441 
-446 PPSTTG
+446 
-452 ARRYAVATSCAI
+452 
-464 AMRCARPASI
+464 
-474 TPSRCRHR
+474 
-482 RPTSLPA
+482 
-489 ASVRRPNWLIPGDTY
+489 WLIPGDTY

-519 RAAGGF
+519 HAAGAY

-531 EAQLFVRPVW
+531 EAQLFVRPIW
-541 RQPAWAK
+541 RQPAWSK

-569 SERCNAVRLTPA
+569 SERCNAVRVTPA
-581 AEQIGGAKAKGGLV
+581 AEQVGGGKAKGGLV

-615 DTDVMRAA
+615 DLNVMRAA

-632 THKIETVQLPWAE
+632 THKIETVTLPWAE
-645 KYQLPLASLGAVWAF
+645 KYQLPLAELGAVWAF
-660 AEQGQTW
+660 AEAGQTW
-667 QGIIK
+667 QGVIK

-677 VELDGGAPVV
+677 VELDNGAPVV
-687 TQTVTIDRYLGD
+687 TQTVTIDRYMGD

>member
-1 MSQPDRLPLPLA
+1 MALPPDRLPLPLA
-13 RGGTVWP
+13 RGGQIWP
-20 SDRLPLPLGGGQT
+20 SDRIPLPLGGGQT
-33 PPPPKPKNV
+33 PPPPKPKTV
-42 PISGCTPV
+42 PISGCAPV
-50 RTAPAATVSTCLRVH
+50 HTAAAAMVSTCLHVH

-70 ISTCQR
+70 VSTCQR
-76 VRYRPATDI
+76 MRYRPAADI
-85 GRCWRLRMIPLPPV
+85 GRCWRLRMTPLPSL

-141 RRCVAQH
+141 HRCVAQH

-162 YPVAPLLVSCA
+162 YPVAPRLVSCA

-183 SCHIVRYR
+183 SCHIVRYQR
-191 HAVRPPCEYYP
+191 AVRPPCEYYP

-304 KLNIDGRTA
+304 KLGIDQRAA
-313 GDEAVITIR
+313 GDEAVITLR

-336 DTRKFIGHTYTVT
+336 DTRKFIGHSYTVT

-364 RHSKYDAARYARQ
+364 RHTRYDNQRFARQ
-377 IADEQLNLLPY
+377 IADEQLHLLPY

-393 EAVACRCLAA
+393 EAV
-403 ATTDTTCAA
+403 D
-412 GCCAAVLHNTS
+412 
-423 PSPCHCA
+423 
-430 VAIAC
+430 
-435 ATPSRR
+435 
-441 CSSVA
+441 
-446 PPSTTG
+446 
-452 ARRYAVATSCAI
+452 
-464 AMRCARPASI
+464 
-474 TPSRCRHR
+474 
-482 RPTSLPA
+482 
-489 ASVRRPNWLIPGDTY
+489 WLIPGDTY

-519 RAAGGF
+519 KAAGAY

-541 RQPAWAK
+541 RQPAWGK

-615 DTDVMRAA
+615 DLDVMRAA

-632 THKIETVQLPWAE
+632 THKIETVTLPWTE
-645 KYQLPLASLGAVWAF
+645 KYQLPLATLGAVWAF
-660 AEQGQTW
+660 AEAGQTW
-667 QGIIK
+667 QGVIK
-672 GVSVA
+672 GISVA
-677 VELDGGAPVV
+677 VELDNGAPVV

>member
-1 MSQPDRLPLPLA
+1 MYLDKIPVPFTTRTGKQAADKLPLPFA
-13 RGGTVWP
+13 RRVGDDPGTKP
-20 SDRLPLPLGGGQT
+20 Q
-33 PPPPKPKNV
+33 PKWVK
-42 PISGCTPV
+42 ISGCAAV
-50 RTAPAATVSTCLRVH
+50 ATVPTVDVTTCLEQHTRV
-65 DHGAR
+65 
-70 ISTCQR
+70 S
-76 VRYRPATDI
+76 
-85 GRCWRLRMIPLPPV
+85 PV
-99 AACTRITLPTAAPVA
+99 AACLPAPHRPMVDVVRCMMFTVAGLPSLTACTQAATTPTWRIATCLPVTLNAYPRLGNCAMPTVGTAPPLANCASAMQPGNPLLQGCKTPRITIAP
-114 RCYRIHNAALPLLG
+114 PLV
-128 GCYHGHNVRGWLL
+128 N
-141 RRCVAQH
+141 
-148 IPVAVPLRGCHRLR
+148 CHRQHGWG
-162 YPVAPLLVSCA
+162 PPLAHCTPL
-173 TVHYWGKALR
+173 TYQR
-183 SCHIVRYR
+183 
-191 HAVRPPCEYYP
+191 AVRPPCEYYP
-202 IPLPPPPPDLSPCRI
+202 IPLPPPPPDVSPCRV
-217 RPPSDRLPLP
+217 RPPSHRLPLP
-227 FARRRISR
+227 FTRRRINRDPSR
-235 DSARL
+235 L
-240 ALPLRCWHDG
+240 PLPLRCWHDSD
-250 NTNDL
+250 TTDL
-255 PILPGY
+255 PTLPGY
-261 IMHNKITADLNGEP
+261 IMHNRITAEFNGQT
-275 LDLLALTLTTDTAS
+275 LQILALTLKADTDG
-289 YCWQGDITLSPASFA
+289 YCWQGDLTLAPADFA
-304 KLNIDGRTA
+304 KLQMDTRRA
-313 GDEAVITIR
+313 GDEAVITLR
-322 INGNRWD
+322 INHQRWD

-336 DTRKFIGHTYTVT
+336 DTRRFIGHSYTVT

-388 RIAAW
+388 TIAAW
-393 EAVACRCLAA
+393 EAV
-403 ATTDTTCAA
+403 D
-412 GCCAAVLHNTS
+412 
-423 PSPCHCA
+423 
-430 VAIAC
+430 
-435 ATPSRR
+435 
-441 CSSVA
+441 
-446 PPSTTG
+446 
-452 ARRYAVATSCAI
+452 
-464 AMRCARPASI
+464 
-474 TPSRCRHR
+474 
-482 RPTSLPA
+482 
-489 ASVRRPNWLIPGDTY
+489 WLIPGDTY

-519 RAAGGF
+519 KAAGAF

-632 THKIETVQLPWAE
+632 THKIETVTLPWAE

-667 QGIIK
+667 QGVIK

>member
-1 MSQPDRLPLPLA
+1 MALPPDRLPLPLS
-13 RGGTVWP
+13 RGGQVWP
-20 SDRLPLPLGGGQT
+20 SDRIPLPLGGGGST
-33 PPPPKPKNV
+33 PLPRPRLV
-42 PISGCTPV
+42 PISSCTPAHYSAAADIARCLPV
-50 RTAPAATVSTCLRVH
+50 HATPAPIA
-65 DHGAR
+65 
-70 ISTCQR
+70 TCQR
-76 VRYRPATDI
+76 MRYRPAVDI
-85 GRCWRLRMIPLPPV
+85 GRCWHFAV
-99 AACTRITLPTAAPVA
+99 AAMPPLAACQRVRNSPCQRLIRCWRIRTGVWPSLHHCQRLQSSPAP
-114 RCYRIHNAALPLLG
+114 ALKNCATQPG
-128 GCYHGHNVRGWLL
+128 Q
-141 RRCVAQH
+141 AS
-148 IPVAVPLRGCHRLR
+148 IPLRGCQRLT
-162 YPVAPLLVSCA
+162 YGIAPALISCA
-173 TVHYWGKALR
+173 RAHYWGKALHG
-183 SCHIVRYR
+183 CHIVRYQR
-191 HAVRPPCEYYP
+191 AVRPPCEYYP

-227 FARRRISR
+227 LTRRRIQR

-250 NTNDL
+250 NSNDL

-275 LDLLALTLTTDTAS
+275 LDLLALTLTSDTDS
-289 YCWQGDITLSPASFA
+289 YCWQGDITLAPASFA

-313 GDEAVITIR
+313 GDEAVITLR

-336 DTRKFIGHTYTVT
+336 DTRKFIGHSYTVT

-393 EAVACRCLAA
+393 EAV
-403 ATTDTTCAA
+403 D
-412 GCCAAVLHNTS
+412 
-423 PSPCHCA
+423 
-430 VAIAC
+430 
-435 ATPSRR
+435 
-441 CSSVA
+441 
-446 PPSTTG
+446 
-452 ARRYAVATSCAI
+452 
-464 AMRCARPASI
+464 
-474 TPSRCRHR
+474 
-482 RPTSLPA
+482 
-489 ASVRRPNWLIPGDTY
+489 WLIPGDSY

-541 RQPAWAK
+541 RQPAWGK

-569 SERCNAVRLTPA
+569 SERCNAVRITPA
-581 AEQIGGAKAKGGLV
+581 AEQVGGTKAKGGLV

-660 AEQGQTW
+660 AEGGQTW
-667 QGIIK
+667 QGVIK

-687 TQTVTIDRYLGD
+687 TQTVTIDRYMGD

>member
-1 MSQPDRLPLPLA
+1 MTQTPDRLPLPLA

-33 PPPPKPKNV
+33 PPPRKPKNV
-42 PISGCTPV
+42 PISGCAPV
-50 RTAPAATVSTCLRVH
+50 HTAAAATVSTCLHVH

-70 ISTCQR
+70 ISTCRQL
-76 VRYRPATDI
+76 RYRPAVDI
-85 GRCWRLRMIPLPPV
+85 GRCWRLRMTPLPSL

-128 GCYHGHNVRGWLL
+128 GCYHGHNVRGWPL

-289 YCWQGDITLSPASFA
+289 YCWQGDITLSPASFV
-304 KLNIDGRTA
+304 KLKIDQRAA
-313 GDEAVITIR
+313 GDEAVITLR

-364 RHSKYDAARYARQ
+364 KHSKYDAARYARQ

-393 EAVACRCLAA
+393 EAV
-403 ATTDTTCAA
+403 D
-412 GCCAAVLHNTS
+412 
-423 PSPCHCA
+423 
-430 VAIAC
+430 
-435 ATPSRR
+435 
-441 CSSVA
+441 
-446 PPSTTG
+446 
-452 ARRYAVATSCAI
+452 
-464 AMRCARPASI
+464 
-474 TPSRCRHR
+474 
-482 RPTSLPA
+482 
-489 ASVRRPNWLIPGDTY
+489 WLIPGDSY

-581 AEQIGGAKAKGGLV
+581 AEQMGGAKAKGGLV

-667 QGIIK
+667 QGVIK

>member
-1 MSQPDRLPLPLA
+1 MATLKPDRLPLTLGEHTSGRDTA
-13 RGGTVWP
+13 
-20 SDRLPLPLGGGQT
+20 RLPLALDRQGGIT
-33 PPPPKPKNV
+33 PPPPKPPPQAKV
-42 PISGCTPV
+42 VRISSC
-50 RTAPAATVSTCLRVH
+50 S
-65 DHGAR
+65 GAR
-70 ISTCQR
+70 VAPTVDITACLPALGQPAPTSNCLPANIRPVADIALCQR
-76 VRYRPATDI
+76 HAIRPVPSI
-85 GRCWRLRMIPLPPV
+85 GNCQTTRISIAWRIASCQRIHIGGYPSL
-99 AACTRITLPTAAPVA
+99 ANCTRPQTTAAPAVKQCLPA
-114 RCYRIHNAALPLLG
+114 TTQAAPALK
-128 GCYHGHNVRGWLL
+128 GCATPRVS
-141 RRCVAQH
+141 
-148 IPVAVPLRGCHRLR
+148 I
-162 YPVAPLLVSCA
+162 APLLVNC
-173 TVHYWGKALR
+173 TRQHGWGLPLR
-183 SCHIVRYR
+183 ACQPVRYQR
-191 HAVRPPCEYYP
+191 AVRPPCEYYP
-202 IPLPPPPPDLSPCRI
+202 LPLPPPPPDQSPCRI
-217 RPPSDRLPLP
+217 RPPSHQLPLP
-227 FARRRISR
+227 LSRRRINR

-240 ALPLRCWHDG
+240 ALPLRCWHDSD
-250 NTNDL
+250 TTDL

-304 KLNIDGRTA
+304 KLNIDGRAA
-313 GDEAVITIR
+313 GDEAVITLR
-322 INGNRWD
+322 INGQRWD
-329 ILAEDYR
+329 IMAEDYR
-336 DTRKFIGHTYTVT
+336 DTRKFIGHSYTVT

-354 AKLGADYAKG
+354 ARLGGDYAKG

-393 EAVACRCLAA
+393 EAV
-403 ATTDTTCAA
+403 D
-412 GCCAAVLHNTS
+412 
-423 PSPCHCA
+423 
-430 VAIAC
+430 
-435 ATPSRR
+435 
-441 CSSVA
+441 
-446 PPSTTG
+446 
-452 ARRYAVATSCAI
+452 
-464 AMRCARPASI
+464 
-474 TPSRCRHR
+474 
-482 RPTSLPA
+482 
-489 ASVRRPNWLIPGDTY
+489 WLIPGDSY

-519 RAAGGF
+519 KAAGAF

-541 RQPAWAK
+541 RQPAWGK

-632 THKIETVQLPWAE
+632 THKMETVQLPWAE

>member
-1 MSQPDRLPLPLA
+1 MSRAPDKLPLPLSQQSAGNNSA
-13 RGGTVWP
+13 RLTFALLRRA
-20 SDRLPLPLGGGQT
+20 DDALPK
-33 PPPPKPKNV
+33 PPQPHKPKNV

-50 RTAPAATVSTCLRVH
+50 RTAPAATVNICLRVH

-70 ISTCQR
+70 ISTCRQLH
-76 VRYRPATDI
+76 YRPAADI
-85 GRCWRLRMIPLPPV
+85 GRCWRLRMTPLPSL

-261 IMHNKITADLNGEP
+261 IMHNKITADINGEP

-304 KLNIDGRTA
+304 KLKIDQRAA
-313 GDEAVITIR
+313 GDEAVITVR
-322 INGNRWD
+322 INGQRWD

-336 DTRKFIGHTYTVT
+336 DTRKFIGHTYSIT

-354 AKLGADYAKG
+354 ARLGADYAKG
-364 RHSKYDAARYARQ
+364 KHSKYDAARYARQ

-393 EAVACRCLAA
+393 EAV
-403 ATTDTTCAA
+403 D
-412 GCCAAVLHNTS
+412 
-423 PSPCHCA
+423 
-430 VAIAC
+430 
-435 ATPSRR
+435 
-441 CSSVA
+441 
-446 PPSTTG
+446 
-452 ARRYAVATSCAI
+452 
-464 AMRCARPASI
+464 
-474 TPSRCRHR
+474 
-482 RPTSLPA
+482 
-489 ASVRRPNWLIPGDTY
+489 WLIPGDTY

-519 RAAGGF
+519 RASGGF

-541 RQPAWAK
+541 RQPAWGK